1 MQSWTGASVIERY
14 WWSSAHTVLPNQTE
28 GRQVPKQQNCCWTSR
43 QKPFFLIKQLLL
55 LSCAS
60 PSKYFPQP
68 KAQLNWLNKNVKRY
82 EGQFYKLITRK
93 SYNSNTHS
101 VKHFQYLQYCV
112 SGSKLLLNN
121 HRCTIY
127 KWAHWEMLSSLLWY
141 FCPQKPP
148 GFTIQNRLSLIYVLS
163 QPLGIP

>member
-1 MQSWTGASVIERY
+1 MELCTY
-14 WWSSAHTVLPNQTE
+14 SA
-28 GRQVPKQQNCCWTSR
+28 PKSDWGQAGP
-43 QKPFFLIKQLLL
+43 KAAKLLL
-55 LSCAS
+55 NFKTKAIFSHKAIALALMCF
-60 PSKYFPQP
+60 PSMYFPQP

-93 SYNSNTHS
+93 SSNNNTHS

-141 FCPQKPP
+141 FCPQKPL